1 VSWAPR
7 VLVAPDSFK
16 GSLGQ
21 AAAAA
26 AIAAGVRRALPEAT
40 VIELPLTDGGEGW
53 LATLVAADPAGRVE
67 TARVEGPLGEPVE
80 AGFGL
85 IEGGR
90 TAVVEVA
97 AASGLDLVDPSPASF
112 RRASSVGTGE
122 LIRAALDAGAR
133 RLLVGLG
140 GSATTDGGAG
150 LGVAL
155 GARLLGAD
163 GDPIGGRGA
172 DDGRRRDEDAAG
184 AGAGPG
190 NAALAGV
197 SSVDVSGLDPRPA
210 DAEVLA
216 ATDVD
221 NPLLGPAGAAAV
233 YGPQKGAGP
242 ADVEPADAALAS
254 FADAVEAALA
264 APGPRGRRAPAGAG
278 RLRDLPGAGAAGG
291 LGFGLVAFCGARL
304 VSGID
309 LALDVVGFDAALAGA
324 DLVLTG
330 EGRID
335 RQTLHGK
342 VVAGVAGRARDA
354 GVPAFAIGGA
364 VDPAVLADW
373 SDFAA
378 AGLVGVEPTLEEPL
392 PLAAVLAP
400 EAARERLARAAERLA
415 RALQAGRGL
424 GGG

>member
-16 GSLGQ
+16 GSLDQ

-26 AIAAGVRRALPEAT
+26 AIAAGVRRALPGASVT
-40 VIELPLTDGGEGW
+40 ELPLTDGGEGW
-53 LATLVAADPAGRVE
+53 LATLVGADPAGRVE

-97 AASGLDLVDPSPASF
+97 AASGLDLVDPSPATF
-112 RRASSVGTGE
+112 RRASSAGTGE
-122 LIRAALDAGAR
+122 LIRAALDAGAQ

-155 GARLLGAD
+155 GARLLGAE
-163 GDPIGGRGA
+163 GDPI
-172 DDGRRRDEDAAG
+172 AG
-184 AGAGPG
+184 AGAGRG
-190 NAALAGV
+190 NAALAGI
-197 SSVDVSGLDPRPA
+197 SSVDVSGLDPRLA

-242 ADVEPADAALAS
+242 ADVEPADAALAG

-264 APGPRGRRAPAGAG
+264 TPAARGRRAPAGAA

-291 LGFGLVAFCGARL
+291 LGFGLLAFCGARL
-304 VSGID
+304 LSGID

-354 GVPAFAIGGA
+354 GVPAIAIGGA

-373 SDFAA
+373 SEFAA